1 MWNDFPYDLDG
12 IVNDDEPTI
21 YEEEELT
28 KEEEHNAL
36 QELVELDLDDR
47 ESYIKY
53 CTDPD
58 NPEEHMGE
66 TVNMDQTEANQNY
79 YLHIDSIQ

>member
-1 MWNDFPYDLDG
+1 MWDDCPYDSDG

-36 QELVELDLDDR
+36 QELVGLDLDDR
-47 ESYIKY
+47 ESYMKY
-53 CTDPD
+53 YTDPD

-66 TVNMDQTEANQNY
+66 TVNIDQTKANQNY
-79 YLHIDSIQ
+79 YLHINSIQ